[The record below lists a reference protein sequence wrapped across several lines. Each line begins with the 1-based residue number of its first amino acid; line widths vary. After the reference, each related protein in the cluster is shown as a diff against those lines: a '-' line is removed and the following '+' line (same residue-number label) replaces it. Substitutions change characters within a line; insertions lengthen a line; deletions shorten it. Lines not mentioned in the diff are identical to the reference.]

1 MAIEGMLKE
10 LKEKK
15 DKLKMGGG
23 KEKLETQH
31 SKGKLSAR
39 ERLDILLDKG
49 SFVEING
56 LMKHRAV
63 DFGLDKTEIPGDGVI
78 TGFGTIEGRLV
89 YVFSQ
94 DFTVMGGSL
103 GEAHASKISYL
114 MDQARKV
121 GVPLIGINDSGGARI
136 QEGVD
141 SLKGYG
147 EIFYRNTIASGVIP
161 QITAIMGPCAGGAVY
176 SPAIG
181 DFVFMTDTTSYMFIT
196 GPQVVKTVLH
206 QDVTFEELGGAHIH
220 ETNSGMAHRVGKN
233 DEETLNLM
241 RTLFSYLPSN
251 NMEDPPSVEPT
262 DDPLRETP
270 ELYSIIPEDSN
281 KGYQAT
287 HIIKAIL
294 DNNEFFEIHPQYAP
308 NINVG
313 FGRLDGKVVGVV
325 ANNPGHIAGVLDIN
339 SSDKASRFVR
349 FCDAFNIPI
358 LTLVDTPGYMPG
370 LDQEHGGIIRHGA
383 KLLYAYSEA
392 TVPLITVIVRKAY
405 GGAYIAMASKHLRA
419 DAVYALPTAEIAV
432 MGPKGACEIVF
443 RKEISEAS
451 NPTKKTDQLTED
463 YKNKFAN
470 PYMAAARGYIDDVI
484 DPKNLRTT
492 IINSLR
498 VYHSKKEVLPKKKH
512 GIIPF

>member
-1 MAIEGMLKE
+1 MAIEDRLKE

-15 DKLKMGGG
+15 DILKKGGG
-23 KEKLETQH
+23 KEKLEAQH
-31 SKGKLSAR
+31 AKGKLSAR

-56 LMKHRAV
+56 LMKHRST
-63 DFGLDKTEIPGDGVI
+63 DFNLDKTEIPGDGVI

-103 GEAHASKISYL
+103 GETHAYKISYI
-114 MDQARKV
+114 MDQAIKV
-121 GVPLIGINDSGGARI
+121 GAPLIGINDSGGARI

-147 EIFYRNTIASGVIP
+147 EIFYRNSISSGVVP

-181 DFVFMTDTTSYMFIT
+181 DFVFMTEKTSYMFIT

-206 QDVTFEELGGAHIH
+206 QDVTFEELGGPNIH
-220 ETNSGMAHRVGKN
+220 ETKSGMAHRVGK
-233 DEETLNLM
+233 DDTDTLKLM
-241 RTLFSYLPSN
+241 RKLFSYLPSN
-251 NMEDPPSVEPT
+251 NLEDPPYIKPT
-262 DDPLRETP
+262 DDPLRQTP
-270 ELYSIIPEDSN
+270 ELYSIIPEDQN
-281 KGYQAT
+281 KGYRSSQVVEAV
-287 HIIKAIL
+287 L
-294 DNNEFFEIHPQYAP
+294 DDNEFFEIHPLYAP
-308 NINVG
+308 NILVG
-313 FGRLDGKVVGVV
+313 FGRLDGRVVGIV
-325 ANNPGHIAGVLDIN
+325 ANNPSHIAGVLDIN
-339 SSDKASRFVR
+339 SSDKGSRFVR

-358 LTLVDTPGYMPG
+358 LTFVDTPGYMPG
-370 LDQEHGGIIRHGA
+370 LEQEHGGIIRHGA
-383 KLLYAYSEA
+383 KLLYSYSEA
-392 TVPLITVIVRKAY
+392 TVPLITVIMRKAY

-443 RKEISEAS
+443 RKEISES
-451 NPTKKTDQLTED
+451 SDPEKKTEELSED

-470 PYMAAARGYIDDVI
+470 PYLAAGRGYVDDVV
-484 DPKNLRTT
+484 DPKNLRTVL
-492 IINSLR
+492 INSLR
-498 VYHSKKEVLPKKKH
+498 VYETKNELLPKRKH